1 MIEDTMHE
9 YGFKLQRMNGG
20 IYAWRKDVEDGSFYL
35 VTDEHAM
42 GVPHATDEMIL
53 VGYYKDEE
61 HEGHAELVSFY
72 DFERHFML

>member
-1 MIEDTMHE
+1 
-9 YGFKLQRMNGG
+9 MNGG

-53 VGYYKDEE
+53 VGYYKDAE
-61 HEGHAELVSFY
+61 HEGYAELVSF
-72 DFERHFML
+72 